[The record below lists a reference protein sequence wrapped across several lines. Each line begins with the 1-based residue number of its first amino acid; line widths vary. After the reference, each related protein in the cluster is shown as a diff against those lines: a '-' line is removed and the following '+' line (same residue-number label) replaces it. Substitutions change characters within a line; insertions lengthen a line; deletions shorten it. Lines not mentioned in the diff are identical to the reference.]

1 VEVLVGKPKVRDFE
15 ALPEDISTLRGFWRN
30 KIIRVLLVVVFTNIG
45 SSLGAFVAIPL
56 MLRVFA

>member
-1 VEVLVGKPKVRDFE
+1 M
-15 ALPEDISTLRGFWRN
+15 
-30 KIIRVLLVVVFTNIG
+30 VVVFTNIG